1 MLDEGKTT
9 EVEKANNPGAVAA
22 EPRPKR
28 EAKQTEKG
36 LQYQAELREKE
47 FKRSINAW
55 RRSSN
60 QLRAILSDSTDA
72 KTIRNGRDALQQL
85 MDTAI
90 SVQEKLQVSL
100 ESAGIDDDSIDRLDS
115 IEEEHSDLMKA
126 VQEHLLDY
134 ESSRKSKVSSKKLSS
149 CRKWVNECSFGNLDI
164 PTEELPTYDEPTR
177 DEPINNL
184 PTQDVPTTD
193 EPIAYKVTKDVPT
206 KDILG
211 TEATTKEP
219 LLNLLTQLQISRL
232 PLPEPDIFS
241 GDPLQYPSWKQA
253 YDILMDHQGIPARD
267 RFFYLKK
274 YLRGPPLELVQ
285 GFSLI
290 HNDTAYVRAMNE
302 LQRRY
307 GDPFIISN
315 AFRDRLDN
323 WPKIHPQD
331 SRGLRRFS
339 DYLRQCRTAMEGIG
353 NLQQLNDERENRKL
367 LLKLPNWIVTKWSRR
382 VYEHRI
388 AHGTFPSFYAFSSFI
403 EEESNIACDP
413 ITSTGSLKDDK
424 PKQDRGKSTRATT
437 MRTSSIQD
445 ETRPA
450 VETKRS
456 ERKSE
461 CIFCKGDHK
470 LEDCQAF
477 VIQPMFERKKFIRE
491 KGLCYGCLKRG
502 HLTKKC
508 RKRSTCKV
516 CNKRH
521 PTPLHFE
528 RGPSE
533 GGEGTSNQ
541 EEIQSSN
548 SHTLV
553 NSNARSY
560 VKSAAIVPVWLS
572 HENLKEERLVYALL
586 DTQSD
591 TTFILNATKDALG
604 LHGPSVNLLLSTM
617 STKNE
622 RIPSEKIKGLTARAF
637 NSEKVIRLPA
647 AYTRDIMPANREHI
661 PTPEVARSFPHLTS
675 IADQLLPLKNCE
687 IGLLIGYDCGRA
699 LTPRD
704 VIPSQ
709 DNDGPFG
716 MKTDLGWSI
725 VGVTSQDEQHFNPDD
740 HVGYSHR
747 LTAREITS
755 ELAERDISTKKRV
768 TFSHSVTIKEEISP
782 SSVLKL
788 MERDFSE
795 SRSEVPLSQHDARFM
810 RIMSDNVCVAEDGH
824 YETPLPF
831 KEDVVNLPNN
841 RSMAERRLSHLK
853 RKFQRD
859 SEYHK
864 KYSEK
869 MDALLE
875 KGYAES
881 VPESDKQ
888 NGQAW
893 YIPHHGVVQPD
904 KLRVVFDCSAE
915 FGKESL
921 NKHLLSG
928 PDLTNTLVGVL
939 CRFRL
944 EPIAFCC
951 DIREM
956 FHQFRVKEDHRN
968 YLRFL
973 WWRDGDF
980 LQQPH
985 ELRMTVHLFGATSS
999 PGCSNFCLKQIA
1011 SDHATEFGEDAKNF
1025 VHHNFYV
1032 DDGLKSVPTKEE
1044 AKNLISRTRQM
1055 CKKGGLHLHKFI
1067 SNTPEVLEA
1076 VPEEDRAKGT
1086 TKTDL
1091 IQDKLP
1097 LQKTLGVQWC
1107 IESDTFQ
1114 FRITLDD
1121 RPLTRRGILSTVMSI
1136 YDPMGLLAPI
1146 VLPGKEILQELCKMS
1161 ADWDDPLPDHL
1172 RERWEKWTTDLYNL
1186 DTLSIQR
1193 CYKPADFGDVTT
1205 MQMHHFSDAS
1215 SKGYGQCSYMRMK
1228 NKDGRIHCSLVMAK
1242 SRIAPLKA
1250 VTIPRLEL
1258 SAAVV
1263 SIRVSTFLKRELAL
1277 ENIENIYWTDS
1288 SVVLGYVNNESK
1300 RFHVFVANRICQIRQ
1315 HSEPSQW
1322 KYVRS
1327 KDNPADGASRGF
1339 TVDQLIS
1346 SNWFTGPDFLW
1357 EEAVPYPDDQKEFEI
1372 SPGDPEM
1379 KKSKVNATV
1388 MADSKFDLGRL
1399 DRFSTWYRAKKAMAY
1414 CLLFITRLKQR
1425 CQRKRTRQTA
1435 DESTSIGKLSV
1446 QNLQQAE
1453 TEILRHVQREAF
1465 GEEIEILKSI
1475 QMKQDLTDR
1484 QRRRQ
1489 IKKESRLHGLDAFL
1503 DEKGILRVGG
1513 RIRRGD
1519 DSYERKHPLILPQRG
1534 HITDLVIRHCHES
1547 IAHQGRGMTLNQI
1560 RENGYWILGSSNRVA
1575 KFIRKCVTCNRLR
1588 SPAQIQKMSDLPSD
1602 RVTPAA
1608 PFTYC
1613 GIDCF
1618 GPFLIKEGRKEM
1630 KRYGLLFTCLSSRA
1644 IHIET
1649 LDSLTTD
1656 SFIQGYRRFAALRG
1670 PIRLLRCDRGTNF
1683 VGAEAELKKAWS
1695 EMNHAD
1701 VKGTLMK
1708 EGCDYVLFAF
1718 NVPAASHMGGV
1729 WERQIRST
1737 RRVLETLLYQSGRQ
1751 LNDESLR
1758 TLMYEAA
1765 AIVNSRPLTVTD
1777 LNDPTNLAPLTP
1789 NHLITMKS
1797 SVLLP
1802 PPGVFQDADLYSR
1815 KRWRRVQHL
1824 INQFWDRW
1832 RKEFLQNLQTRQKW
1846 TRPRR
1851 DAKIGDIV
1859 IVKDENLPR
1868 NQWSLA
1874 RISEVIPSTDGLI
1887 RKVKLVKGD
1896 SELDDRGKRIGPV
1909 HELER
1914 PIHKL
1919 VLLLPRED
1927 QDGFPSKEP

>member
-1 MLDEGKTT
+1 MS
-9 EVEKANNPGAVAA
+9 EVDMMGDKEKENPVAEAVDT
-22 EPRPKR
+22 RSKR
-28 EAKQTEKG
+28 EVKLTEKG
-36 LQYQAELREKE
+36 LQYQAETKGKE
-47 FKRSINAW
+47 FKRSISAW
-55 RRSSN
+55 RRASN
-60 QLRAILSDSTDA
+60 KLRATLSDISDV
-72 KTIRNGRDALQQL
+72 KVIRQGRDALQQV
-85 MDTAI
+85 MDKAI
-90 SVQEKLQVSL
+90 SAQEDLQILL
-100 ESAGIDDDSIDRLDS
+100 ELAGIDDDSHERLDN
-115 IEEEHSDLMKA
+115 IEQEHSELMKG
-126 VQEHLLDY
+126 VQEHLLEQ
-134 ESSRKSKVSSKKLSS
+134 ESSRKSKVSSKRLSS
-149 CRKWVNECSFGNLDI
+149 CQKWVNECSFESQD
-164 PTEELPTYDEPTR
+164 
-177 DEPINNL
+177 
-184 PTQDVPTTD
+184 DVP
-193 EPIAYKVTKDVPT
+193 TKDVPT
-206 KDILG
+206 KDVP
-211 TEATTKEP
+211 TEDVPTTELPTKEP

-253 YDILMDHQGIPARD
+253 YDILMEHQGIPARD

-290 HNDTAYVRAMNE
+290 HNDMAYNRATSE
-302 LQRRY
+302 LEQRY

-323 WPKIHPQD
+323 WPKIPTKD

-339 DYLRQCRTAMEGIG
+339 DYLRQCQTAIEKIG
-353 NLQQLNDERENRKL
+353 NLRQLDDERENRKL
-367 LLKLPNWIVTKWSRR
+367 LSKLPDWLVTKWSRR
-382 VYEHRI
+382 VYEHRRS
-388 AHGTFPSFYAFSSFI
+388 HGTFPSFGTFSSFI

-413 ITSTGSLKDDK
+413 ITSIGSLKEDK
-424 PKQDRGKSTRATT
+424 PKQDRGKSMRALT

-445 ETRPA
+445 ETKRP
-450 VETKRS
+450 
-456 ERKSE
+456 ERKSF
-461 CIFCKGDHK
+461 CIFCRNHHH

-477 VIQPMFERKKFIRE
+477 VNQPMSERKKFIRE

-508 RKRSTCKV
+508 RVRSKCRE

-521 PTPLHFE
+521 PTPLHFD
-528 RGPSE
+528 RRPSE
-533 GGEGTSNQ
+533 ERERTSNQ

-553 NSNARSY
+553 NSNATSY
-560 VKSAAIVPVWLS
+560 AKSAAIVPVWLS
-572 HENLKEERLVYALL
+572 HENMKEERLVYALL

-591 TTFILNATKDALG
+591 TTFILNSTKDALG
-604 LHGPSVNLLLSTM
+604 LHGLRVNLLLSTM

-637 NSEKVIRLPA
+637 NSEKVIHLPA
-647 AYTRDIMPANREHI
+647 AYTRYIMPANREHI
-661 PTPEVARSFPHLTS
+661 PTPEVARSFPHLVP
-675 IADQLLPLKNCE
+675 IADQLLPLKHCE

-709 DNDGPFG
+709 DDDGPFG

-725 VGVTSQDEQHFNPDD
+725 VGVTSQDEQHYNPDD
-740 HVGYSHR
+740 HVGHSHR
-747 LTAREITS
+747 LTAREIPA
-755 ELAERDISTKKRV
+755 ELAERDMSIKKRV
-768 TFSHSVTIKEEISP
+768 TFTHNVTIKEEISP

-795 SRSEVPLSQHDARFM
+795 SRSEVPFSQHDTRFM
-810 RIMSDNVCVAEDGH
+810 RIMSENVHITDDGH

-841 RSMAERRLSHLK
+841 RFMAERRLSHLK

-859 SEYHK
+859 SEYHQ

-881 VPESDKQ
+881 VPEYDKQ

-893 YIPHHGVVQPD
+893 YIPHHGVVQPN

-921 NKHLLSG
+921 NKQLLSG

-956 FHQFRVKEDHRN
+956 FYQFKVKEDHRK
-968 YLRFL
+968 YLRYL
-973 WWRDGDF
+973 WWKDGDF

-1011 SDHATEFGEDAKNF
+1011 SDHAIEFGEDVKNF

-1032 DDGLKSVPTKEE
+1032 DDGLISVPTKEE
-1044 AKNLISRTRQM
+1044 AKNLISRTREM

-1067 SNTPEVLEA
+1067 SNTQEVLET

-1086 TKTDL
+1086 TKTNL
-1091 IQDKLP
+1091 LQDKLP
-1097 LQKTLGVQWC
+1097 LQKALGVQWC
-1107 IESDTFQ
+1107 VESDTFQ
-1114 FRITLDD
+1114 FRVTLDD

-1146 VLPGKEILQELCKMS
+1146 VLPGKQILQELCKMS

-1172 RERWEKWTTDLYNL
+1172 RERWEKWTTDLHNL
-1186 DTLSIQR
+1186 DSLSIQR
-1193 CYKPADFGDVTT
+1193 CYKPADFGEVTT

-1215 SKGYGQCSYMRMK
+1215 SEGYGQCSYMRIK
-1228 NKDGRIHCSLVMAK
+1228 NGEGRVHCILVMAK

-1263 SIRVSTFLKRELAL
+1263 SIRVSTFLQRELAL
-1277 ENIENIYWTDS
+1277 EDIEHIYWTDS
-1288 SVVLGYVNNESK
+1288 NVVLGYINNESK
-1300 RFHVFVANRICQIRQ
+1300 RFHVFVANRICEIRQ
-1315 HSEPSQW
+1315 HSESSQW
-1322 KYVRS
+1322 KHVRTQ
-1327 KDNPADGASRGF
+1327 DNPADGASRGF
-1339 TVDQLIS
+1339 TVDQLIT

-1357 EEAVPYPDDQKEFEI
+1357 EETVPRADDQEEFEV
-1372 SPGDPEM
+1372 SPGDPEV
-1379 KKSKVNATV
+1379 KKSMVNATV
-1388 MADSKFDLGRL
+1388 MGDSKFDLSRL
-1399 DRFSTWYRAKKAMAY
+1399 DRFPTWYRAKRAMAY

-1425 CQRKRTRQTA
+1425 CQRKRTRQA
-1435 DESTSIGKLSV
+1435 NDDSTSQGKVSV

-1453 TEILRHVQREAF
+1453 TEILRHVQSEAF

-1475 QMKQDLTDR
+1475 QRKQDLNDR

-1489 IKKESRLHGLDAFL
+1489 IKKESRLHGLDTFL
-1503 DEKGILRVGG
+1503 DKKGILRVGG

-1519 DSYERKHPLILPQRG
+1519 DSYDRKHPLILPQRS
-1534 HITDLVIRHCHES
+1534 HVTDLVIRHCHELT
-1547 IAHQGRGMTLNQI
+1547 AHQGRGMTLNQI
-1560 RENGYWILGSSNRVA
+1560 RENGFWVLGSSNRVA
-1575 KFIRKCVTCNRLR
+1575 NFIRKCVICNRLR
-1588 SPAQIQKMSDLPSD
+1588 SPAQLQKMSDLPSD
-1602 RVTPAA
+1602 RVLPAA

-1618 GPFLIKEGRKEM
+1618 GPWVIKEGRKEM
-1630 KRYGLLFTCLSSRA
+1630 KRYGLLFTCMPSRA
-1644 IHIET
+1644 VHIET
-1649 LDSLTTD
+1649 LNSLTTD

-1670 PIRLLRCDRGTNF
+1670 PIRQLRCDRGTNF
-1683 VGAEAELKKAWS
+1683 VGAEAELRKAWS
-1695 EMNHAD
+1695 EMNHEH

-1708 EGCDYVLFAF
+1708 EGCDYVQFTF

-1729 WERQIRST
+1729 WERQIRSA
-1737 RRVLETLLYQSGRQ
+1737 RRVLETLLYQSSRQ

-1777 LNDPTNLAPLTP
+1777 LNDPTYLAPLTP

-1797 SVLLP
+1797 KVLLP
-1802 PPGVFQDADLYSR
+1802 PPGNFQDADLYSR

-1824 INQFWDRW
+1824 INEFWDRW

-1859 IVKDENLPR
+1859 IMKEENLPR

-1874 RISEVIPSTDGLI
+1874 RISEVFPSTDGLI

-1896 SELDDRGKRIGPV
+1896 FELDDSGKRKGPV
-1909 HELER
+1909 KELER

-1927 QDGFPSKEP
+1927 QDGFPTKEP